1 MELSTIYLQIG
12 AIKLYPYGLMVSLGG
27 AIALALF
34 VYLAK
39 QKDKSDALYL
49 ALPLMVV
56 FSLVLSRLLY
66 ACFDEGFWQ
75 VKSLKNLLTLSNGGM
90 SMMGAL
96 IGSALGLFLAYK
108 KMGTPAL
115 LGLDALSVA
124 APAFL
129 FFERL
134 GERFT
139 SIGISRAL
147 TGENLQASL
156 FVFEDTYGFY
166 LKTFVLEALAAA
178 ALFIVLY
185 IFFRHQRIKGSVFMR
200 FLLLFGASQT
210 VLESFRYDAHM
221 RFSFISV
228 QQIIAI
234 AFFGIALIILARR
247 NWKNHRGQSLL
258 LVVLLPVVI
267 GVGLE
272 IEFMIDRSPIA
283 DEILYLAYIAVLC
296 IPTFIALRLLNQEE
310 RHGKTSN

>member
-1 MELSTIYLQIG
+1 MELSTIYVTLG
-12 AIKLYPYGLMVSLGG
+12 AIKLYPYGLMVCLGG
-27 AIALALF
+27 AVALALF
-34 VYLAK
+34 VCLAK
-39 QKDKSDALYL
+39 QKDKSDAPYL

-56 FSLVLSRLLY
+56 FALVFSRLLY
-66 ACFDEGFWQ
+66 ACFDESFWQ
-75 VKSLKNLLTLSNGGM
+75 VKSLQNLLTLSNGGM

-96 IGSALGLFLAYK
+96 IGSAIGLALAYRATRSK
-108 KMGTPAL
+108 AL

-124 APAFL
+124 APAFV
-129 FFERL
+129 FFARL

-139 SIGISRAL
+139 SIGISRSL
-147 TGENLQASL
+147 TGKNLKASL
-156 FVFEDTYGFY
+156 FVFEDTYGHY
-166 LKTFVLEALAAA
+166 LKTFVLEALVAA

-185 IFFRHQRIKGSVFMR
+185 LFYRQQKKKGATFMR

-210 VLESFRYDAHM
+210 VLESLRYDAHM

-234 AFFGIALIILARR
+234 TLFGVALIVLAKR
-247 NWKNHRGQSLL
+247 NWKEYRGQTLSLL
-258 LVVLLPVVI
+258 ILLPVVI
-267 GVGLE
+267 GVGLA

-296 IPTFIALRLLNQEE
+296 IPTFIALRLLSLEE